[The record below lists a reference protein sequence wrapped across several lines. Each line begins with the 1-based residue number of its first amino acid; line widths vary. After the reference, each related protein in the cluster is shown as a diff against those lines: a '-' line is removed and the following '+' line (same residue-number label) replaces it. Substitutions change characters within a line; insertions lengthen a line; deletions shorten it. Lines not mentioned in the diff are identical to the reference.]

1 MPSIMNTE
9 SPAQLPLPFP
19 MFALTMMEA
28 APTELPAP
36 VAAPARAPAKPTVE
50 DDRLLLCIERAGK
63 DPTTSLAEA
72 SAWVAAAKGA
82 SRSKPLEC
90 LGQIYTVLLRW
101 DAAEGAF
108 AEAAGVTPISDDA
121 RRSALFA
128 QAGNASLAGGH
139 ADRALSH
146 LDAAVGVPGIG
157 PLARGQV
164 EIDRG
169 RALVALDRLEDAVEA
184 LSAAQRDAS
193 DDADAWLLG
202 ATVARRRGDYAAA
215 QRQIEVA
222 GKLASADPEIGLEA
236 GVIAMLD
243 GREPAARKA
252 WQSVMLVAPGTKEAE
267 TAKSYLAQLGGA
279 PAPTTIKPVE
289 GR

>member
-1 MPSIMNTE
+1 MIAESSI
-9 SPAQLPLPFP
+9 QLPLPLP
-19 MFALTMMEA
+19 LFAQAATEA
-28 APTELPAP
+28 PLA
-36 VAAPARAPAKPTVE
+36 VAAPVRSPGEPTVE
-50 DDRLLLCIERAGK
+50 DDRLQLCIERAGK
-63 DPTTSLAEA
+63 DPATSLAEA

-82 SRSKPLEC
+82 NRSKPLEC

-101 DAAEGAF
+101 DAAETAF
-108 AEAAGVTPISDDA
+108 AEAASLTSAAEDA

-128 QAGNASLAGGH
+128 QAGNAALAGGH
-139 ADRALSH
+139 PERALPH
-146 LDAAVGVPGIG
+146 LDAAIGVPGIG
-157 PLARGQV
+157 PLARGQG

-169 RALVALDRLEDAVEA
+169 RALVALGRLEDAVEA
-184 LSAAQRDAS
+184 LAAAQRYAP
-193 DDADAWLLG
+193 DDPDAWLLG

-222 GKLASADPEIGLEA
+222 GKLAAADPEVGLEA

-252 WQSVMLVAPGTKEAE
+252 WQSVLMVAPESKEAE
-267 TAKSYLAQLGGA
+267 TAKSYLAQLGNA
-279 PAPTTIKPVE
+279 PAPANPKPVE

>member
-1 MPSIMNTE
+1 MIAE

-19 MFALTMMEA
+19 LFAQA
-28 APTELPAP
+28 ATELPAP
-36 VAAPARAPAKPTVE
+36 IAAPARSPAKPTVE
-50 DDRLLLCIERAGK
+50 DDRLQLCIERAGK
-63 DPTTSLAEA
+63 DPATSLAEA

-82 SRSKPLEC
+82 NRSKPLEC

-101 DAAEGAF
+101 DAAEEAF
-108 AEAAGVTPISDDA
+108 AKAAGVTPVADDA

-128 QAGNASLAGGH
+128 QAGNAALGGGH
-139 ADRALSH
+139 PDRALVH
-146 LDAAVGVPGIG
+146 LDAAIGVSGIG
-157 PLARGQV
+157 PLARGQA
-164 EIDRG
+164 EIDRA
-169 RALVALDRLEDAVEA
+169 RALVALDRLDDSVAA
-184 LSAAQRDAS
+184 FAAAQRDAP
-193 DDADAWLLG
+193 DDPDAWLLG

-222 GKLASADPEIGLEA
+222 GSLASTDPEIGLEA
-236 GVIAMLD
+236 GAIAMLD

-267 TAKSYLAQLGGA
+267 TARAYLAQLGDT
-279 PAPTTIKPVE
+279 PAPTSPSKPARPVE

>member
-1 MPSIMNTE
+1 MIAE
-9 SPAQLPLPFP
+9 SPAQLPLPLP
-19 MFALTMMEA
+19 MFAQ
-28 APTELPAP
+28 APTELAAP
-36 VAAPARAPAKPTVE
+36 VAAPTRSPAKPTVE
-50 DDRLLLCIERAGK
+50 DDRLQLCIERAGR
-63 DPTTSLAEA
+63 DPATSLAEA

-82 SRSKPLEC
+82 NRSKPLEC

-108 AEAAGVTPISDDA
+108 TEAAGVTPVADDA

-128 QAGNASLAGGH
+128 QAGNAALAGGH

-157 PLARGQV
+157 PLARGQA
-164 EIDRG
+164 EIDRA
-169 RALVALDRLEDAVEA
+169 RALVALDRLDDAVEA
-184 LSAAQRDAS
+184 FAAAQRDAP
-193 DDADAWLLG
+193 DDPDAWLLG
-202 ATVARRRGDYAAA
+202 ATVARRRGDFAAA

-222 GKLASADPEIGLEA
+222 GKLASTDPGIGLEA

-252 WQSVMLVAPGTKEAE
+252 WQSVMLVGPESKEAE
-267 TAKSYLAQLGGA
+267 TAKAYLAQLGDA
-279 PAPTTIKPVE
+279 PPPANPPKSSRPVE

>member
-1 MPSIMNTE
+1 MIAE

-19 MFALTMMEA
+19 LFAQA
-28 APTELPAP
+28 ATEAP
-36 VAAPARAPAKPTVE
+36 VAIAAPERSPGKPTVE
-50 DDRLLLCIERAGK
+50 DDRLQLCIEKAGK
-63 DPTTSLAEA
+63 DPATSLAEA

-82 SRSKPLEC
+82 NRSKPLEC

-108 AEAAGVTPISDDA
+108 AEAAGVTPVAEDA

-128 QAGNASLAGGH
+128 QAGNAALAGGH
-139 ADRALSH
+139 AERALRH
-146 LDAAVGVPGIG
+146 LDAAVGVPGVG
-157 PLARGQV
+157 PLARGQA

-184 LSAAQRDAS
+184 FTAAQRNAP
-193 DDADAWLLG
+193 DDPDAWLLG
-202 ATVARRRGDYAAA
+202 ATVARRRSDYAAA

-222 GKLASADPEIGLEA
+222 GKLASIDSEIGLEA

-252 WQSVMLVAPGTKEAE
+252 WQSVMLVAPGSKAAE
-267 TAKSYLAQLGGA
+267 TAKAYLAQLGDTSA
-279 PAPTTIKPVE
+279 PANPPKPVE

>member
-1 MPSIMNTE
+1 MIAE
-9 SPAQLPLPFP
+9 SPIQLPLPFP
-19 MFALTMMEA
+19 LFAQVA
-28 APTELPAP
+28 TEAP
-36 VAAPARAPAKPTVE
+36 VAIPAPERAPAKPTVE
-50 DDRLLLCIERAGK
+50 DDRLQLCIERAGK
-63 DPTTSLAEA
+63 DPATSLAEA

-82 SRSKPLEC
+82 NRSKPLEC

-101 DAAEGAF
+101 NAAEGAF
-108 AEAAGVTPISDDA
+108 AEAAQVTPVADDA

-128 QAGNASLAGGH
+128 QAGNAALAGGH

-157 PLARGQV
+157 PLARGQS
-164 EIDRG
+164 EIDRA
-169 RALVALDRLEDAVEA
+169 RALVALDRVEDAVQA
-184 LSAAQRDAS
+184 LAAAQRDAP

-202 ATVARRRGDYAAA
+202 ATVARRRGDYSAA

-222 GKLASADPEIGLEA
+222 GRLASTDPGIGLEA

-252 WQSVMLVAPGTKEAE
+252 WQSVMLIAPETKEAE
-267 TAKSYLAQLGGA
+267 TAKAYLAQLGA
-279 PAPTTIKPVE
+279 DPLPINPPKPPKPVE

>member
-1 MPSIMNTE
+1 MPSFMNIE
-9 SPAQLPLPFP
+9 SPAKLPLPFP
-19 MFALTMMEA
+19 MFAQA
-28 APTELPAP
+28 ATELPAP
-36 VAAPARAPAKPTVE
+36 VATPARSPSKPTVE

-63 DPTTSLAEA
+63 DPATSLAEA

-82 SRSKPLEC
+82 NRSKPLEC

-128 QAGNASLAGGH
+128 QAGNAALAGGH

-146 LDAAVGVPGIG
+146 LDAAVGVAGIG
-157 PLARGQV
+157 PLARGQA

-169 RALVALDRLEDAVEA
+169 RALVALGRLEDAVEA
-184 LSAAQRDAS
+184 LAAAQRDAS
-193 DDADAWLLG
+193 DDPDAWLLG
-202 ATVARRRGDYAAA
+202 ATIARRRGDYAAA

-222 GKLASADPEIGLEA
+222 GKLASTDPEIGLEA

-252 WQSVMLVAPGTKEAE
+252 WQSVMLVAPESKEAE
-267 TAKSYLAQLGGA
+267 TARAYLAQLGA
-279 PAPTTIKPVE
+279 DPMPTNPKSVE

>member
-1 MPSIMNTE
+1 MPNLMIAE
-9 SPAQLPLPFP
+9 SPVQLPLPFP
-19 MFALTMMEA
+19 LFAQVA
-28 APTELPAP
+28 TELPVA
-36 VAAPARAPAKPTVE
+36 VAAPARSPATPTVE
-50 DDRLLLCIERAGK
+50 DDRLQLCIEKAGK
-63 DPTTSLAEA
+63 DPATSLAEA
-72 SAWVAAAKGA
+72 SAWVAAAKGVN
-82 SRSKPLEC
+82 RSKPLEC

-108 AEAAGVTPISDDA
+108 AEAAGVTPIAEDA

-128 QAGNASLAGGH
+128 QAGNAALAGGH
-139 ADRALSH
+139 ADRALGH

-157 PLARGQV
+157 PLARGQA
-164 EIDRG
+164 EIDRA
-169 RALVALDRLEDAVEA
+169 RALVALARLEDAVGSLA
-184 LSAAQRDAS
+184 AAQRDAS
-193 DDADAWLLG
+193 DDPDAWLLG

-222 GKLASADPEIGLEA
+222 GKLASTDPEIGLEA

-252 WQSVMLVAPGTKEAE
+252 WQSVMLVAPASEEAK
-267 TAKSYLAQLGGA
+267 TAKAYLTQLGDA
-279 PAPTTIKPVE
+279 PPSANPAPTNPKPVE